1 MALADRDRHQER
13 RSQRVVRILTE
24 LPQNRAARCVDDAD
38 RASRTDSFENVRNN
52 RAIASATSEP
62 VTVGMIS
69 PSACRFAVDDLQA
82 ASAVSNLDHVV
93 VRAQRNSQYAVL
105 RPSSRNCNNMG
116 GRLANGDAV
125 EDRSTRPINLVN
137 PLAEPVAVVNDIER
151 EVRPHVV
158 RVIPHPARLHSVD
171 FTLDGEGGCVEHRDC
186 SRLEDAARIPLVSYP
201 LELSVDPDL
210 AHAGYGRPYLR

>member
-1 MALADRDRHQER
+1 MCGCLAD
-13 RSQRVVRILTE
+13 
-24 LPQNRAARCVDDAD
+24 C
-38 RASRTDSFENVRNN
+38 
-52 RAIASATSEP
+52 
-62 VTVGMIS
+62 
-69 PSACRFAVDDLQA
+69 
-82 ASAVSNLDHVV
+82 
-93 VRAQRNSQYAVL
+93 
-105 RPSSRNCNNMG
+105 
-116 GRLANGDAV
+116 DAV
-125 EDRSTRPINLVN
+125 KDGSAGSVDLVD
-137 PLAEPVAVVNDIER
+137 PLAEPVAVVDNIER